1 MSIIQKYLTKEII
14 KHFGI
19 VLITVVSIY
28 VVVDFFGNIAKFINA
43 GLSFS
48 RMLTFILLKI
58 PLIIAQMTPVVILLT
73 ILIVFGLMSK
83 NNEIL
88 ALKSSGLST
97 YYFLRPVLLI
107 GLIMGILLFIFSE
120 IVVPITTY
128 KANSIWLKEVKKGS
142 AITSREKNIW
152 IKGNRKIIH
161 IKYYSPASK
170 TIFGITLYYFD
181 EDFRLT
187 RRVDAQKGVFKQ
199 GKWVIIDFVEQNLEK
214 ENGKYR
220 ITFQDKM
227 VEKLDILPED
237 LKRVIKKPEEMS
249 FMELLTYIKKVE
261 EEGYDATVNKVDLF
275 AKPALSF
282 VCVIM
287 CMLGIGIAIREE
299 RKKGIFLCIAYGIM
313 IAFFYWICYSFFLS
327 LGYGEMLP
335 PVIAAWSSNFIFL
348 CFGFFI
354 LLNTD

>member
-1 MSIIQKYLTKEII
+1 
-14 KHFGI
+14 
-19 VLITVVSIY
+19 
-28 VVVDFFGNIAKFINA
+28 
-43 GLSFS
+43 
-48 RMLTFILLKI
+48 
-58 PLIIAQMTPVVILLT
+58 MTPVVILLA

-88 ALKSSGLST
+88 ALKSSGVSI
-97 YYFLRPVLLI
+97 YYLLRPVLLI
-107 GLIMGILLFIFSE
+107 GLIMSILLFFFCE
-120 IVVPITTY
+120 IVVPITTR
-128 KANSIWLKEVKKGS
+128 KANNIWLKEVKKKS

-161 IKYYSPASK
+161 IKYYNPASK

-187 RRVDAQKGVFKQ
+187 RRVDAQRGVFKQ

-214 ENGKYR
+214 KNDEYI
-220 ITFQDKM
+220 ITFRDKM
-227 VEKLDILPED
+227 SEQLDFLPED

-249 FMELLTYIKKVE
+249 FKELLTYIKKVE
-261 EEGYDATVNKVDLF
+261 EEGYDATIYKVDLY

-287 CMLGIGIAIREE
+287 CLLGISIAVREE
-299 RKKGIFLCIAYGIM
+299 RKKGIFLCITYGIV
-313 IAFFYWICYSFFLS
+313 IAFFYWISYSFCLS

-335 PVIAAWSSNFIFL
+335 PVIAAWSANFVFL
-348 CFGFFI
+348 CFGLFT
-354 LLNTD
+354 LLNVE